1 MKITEK
7 LKSKRILLW
16 GYGLEGKSTEK
27 FINKYC
33 DVSELTVFQGK
44 REDIDEDAYDYI
56 IKSPGIVA
64 WDLSD
69 KFTSMTD
76 LFLSEFSGQVIGVTG
91 TKGKSTTSSL
101 LYTVLSG
108 CTDRPT
114 LLVGNI
120 GLPALDYYG
129 SITDDTIIVFEM
141 SCHQLAH
148 AGISPHIAV
157 FLNLYEEHLDYYKT
171 MDKYFRAKA
180 NITLNQKPGDYL
192 FVGDNVPAL
201 DTKAAKTVI
210 SYDDPMHFDM
220 KLKGEHN
227 QFNARFV
234 YAISTQL
241 FGCDPDKILESL
253 REFTGLKHRM
263 QFSGNYGGV
272 DYYDD
277 SISTIPEAAIA
288 AVRSIPNAGTIL
300 LGGMDRNIDYDILI
314 DFIREHGE
322 YNYILMYK
330 SGERI
335 YKEVGTLPCC
345 RYTED
350 LQGAVA
356 LAKEITPSGKACILS
371 PAAASY
377 GYFKNFEERGDVFQQ
392 LIKD

>member
-76 LFLSEFSGQVIGVTG
+76 LFLSEFSGQVIGITG

-101 LYTVLSG
+101 LYTVLSK
-108 CTDRPT
+108 CTDRPA

-129 SITDDTIIVFEM
+129 SITDDTM
-141 SCHQLAH
+141 
-148 AGISPHIAV
+148 GISPHIAV

-241 FGCDPDKILESL
+241 FGCDPDKIRESL